1 MQIRSWKACRW
12 RHPPEGG
19 SAAQELFGISVR
31 QLGPSSTVID
41 GLHQFDNAIGLPLR
55 EAHTNKGLLA
65 SIVGHMD
72 VLHRLAS
79 GLGEPCGYI
88 SLDGGLAHEIVGLA
102 MVSRVL
108 GIEQDVGTD
117 LSDITNRHAVVGLG
131 GFHGSVELAIALDGL
146 HLCTDVLEEHG

>member
-1 MQIRSWKACRW
+1 
-12 RHPPEGG
+12 
-19 SAAQELFGISVR
+19 
-31 QLGPSSTVID
+31 
-41 GLHQFDNAIGLPLR
+41 
-55 EAHTNKGLLA
+55 
-65 SIVGHMD
+65 MD

-88 SLDGGLAHEIVGLA
+88 SLGGGLAHEIVGLA

-131 GFHGSVELAIALDGL
+131 LRFQARLVKLIKRCQTLIHVTIAIG
-146 HLCTDVLEEHG
+146 